1 MPHGPIRRLLTALL
15 SGLALFGE
23 PSVAMEK
30 TVYGL
35 NEYASLFDLDLQVAA
50 KLDTGAKTASLSA
63 RDIQRFKR
71 NGEPWVRF
79 YLAID
84 DRHAHPIEKP
94 LARISKIK
102 RRAGDV
108 DPDESK
114 TYTARPV
121 IELQICMGRAL
132 RSIEVNLTDRSAF
145 QYPLLI
151 GSEALKD
158 FSALVDPSLKY
169 AAGKPG
175 CTTVANSAE

>member
-1 MPHGPIRRLLTALL
+1 MRLKPSALTLCLL
-15 SGLALFGE
+15 PGLSLA
-23 PSVAMEK
+23 ADK
-30 TVYGL
+30 AIYGL
-35 NEYASLFDLDLQVAA
+35 NEYAALAGLNLEVAA

-71 NGEPWVRF
+71 DGETWVRF

-84 DRHAHPIEKP
+84 DAHAYPIERP

-102 RRAGDV
+102 RRAGDYN
-108 DPDESK
+108 PEEEK

-121 IELQICMGRAL
+121 IELTICMGKAQRQ
-132 RSIEVNLTDRSAF
+132 IEVNLTDRSAF

-151 GSEALKD
+151 GSEALKRFD
-158 FSALVDPSLKY
+158 ALVDPSLKY

-175 CTTVANSAE
+175 CATAALSAE